1 MVDPDGVDLALR
13 HRERVKELAAL
24 HATARLLRNT
34 SLSIDALLSQICA
47 LLPPAMQF
55 PDDTSARIRFGA
67 FEHTTAGFGD
77 VQARLVRELETT
89 DGGRGLLEVGY
100 RSPHPDAQEG
110 PFFAEE
116 RALVDSIA
124 EILGAE
130 LERRVTEQAAL
141 DRQAKLAL
149 AVSAAKLGL
158 WEWDIAK
165 NHVVWSPESAAM
177 VQRTA
182 VEGRFAEHSFL
193 VHEEDRDRVMAT
205 LQAALEN
212 PHGTFDQEFRFPR
225 ADGGAVWVGA
235 RAAHVAATSERGARV
250 IAILTDITR
259 RKLLEDR
266 IAQLQKLEAMGRVA
280 AGVAHDFN
288 NLLFVLQVSASE
300 LLELIPADDER
311 HTIVSEMAEVVG
323 RGEALTKQLLA
334 FSRKSEVLPILLE
347 PDAVIRRAEPM
358 LKRLIGAEMELV
370 TDLDCATHIFADP
383 TQLGQAIMNLVVN
396 ARDAMTEPGTI
407 TIRTRIS
414 QIDDVQARGY
424 INVTAGRH
432 ATITVAD
439 TGHGIPPELKARLF
453 EPFFTTKPAG
463 KGTGLGLAVVFGVVQ
478 QCNGFVSVDSEPG
491 AGAQFHIHIP
501 AHYS

>member
-1 MVDPDGVDLALR
+1 
-13 HRERVKELAAL
+13 
-24 HATARLLRNT
+24 
-34 SLSIDALLSQICA
+34 
-47 LLPPAMQF
+47 MQF
-55 PDDTSARIRFGA
+55 PDDASARIRFEA
-67 FEHTTAGFGD
+67 TEHTTAGFSD
-77 VQARLVRELETT
+77 VQARLVRELETS
-89 DGGRGLLEVGY
+89 DGLRGVLEVGY

-124 EILGAE
+124 EILTSE
-130 LERRVTEQAAL
+130 LERRVMQQAAT

-149 AVSAAKLGL
+149 AVSTAKLGL
-158 WEWDIAK
+158 WEWDIS
-165 NHVVWSPESAAM
+165 NDHVVWSPESAAM
-177 VQRTA
+177 VDRTA
-182 VEGRFAEHSFL
+182 VEGRFAEHSYL
-193 VHEEDRDRVMAT
+193 IHEQDRGRVMALLT
-205 LQAALEN
+205 SAVAN
-212 PHGTFDQEFRFPR
+212 PGRVYDEEFRLPR
-225 ADGGAVWVGA
+225 ADGSMVWVGG
-235 RAAHVAATSERGARV
+235 RATHVPATQERGPRV
-250 IAILTDITR
+250 IGILSDITR
-259 RKLLEDR
+259 RKLLEER
-266 IAQLQKLEAMGRVA
+266 ISQLQKLEAMGRVA

-311 HTIVSEMAEVVG
+311 HELVREIAEVVG

-347 PDAVIRRAEPM
+347 PDVVIRRAEPM
-358 LKRLIGAEMELV
+358 LKRLIGPEMDLV
-370 TDLDCATHIFADP
+370 IDLDCPTQIFADA

-396 ARDAMTEPGTI
+396 ARDAMTQPGTI
-407 TIRTRIS
+407 TIRTRLA
-414 QIDDVQARGY
+414 QIDDTQATGY
-424 INVTAGRH
+424 TNATAGPH
-432 ATITVAD
+432 ARITVAD
-439 TGHGIPPELKARLF
+439 TGHGIRPELKDRLF